1 MTTIWVLLAGGIGF
15 TALVIYDALQLTP
28 RSELLALASN
38 IGSVG
43 VALATFGTLFVAPW
57 PDNPLWAWMLGIVAV
72 ALSVAFLWRS
82 VYGEIRH
89 AEIRRGEPRSVID
102 TGSYAVVRHPGF
114 WPYAAMHAVIFL
126 LWRDARVAVVGGAL
140 VLMDLLLVLIEDV
153 WIFPRL
159 LRGYDVYKQRVPMLI
174 PRLWR
179 RVRGTENV

>member
-1 MTTIWVLLAGGIGF
+1 
-15 TALVIYDALQLTP
+15 
-28 RSELLALASN
+28 
-38 IGSVG
+38 
-43 VALATFGTLFVAPW
+43 
-57 PDNPLWAWMLGIVAV
+57 
-72 ALSVAFLWRS
+72 
-82 VYGEIRH
+82 
-89 AEIRRGEPRSVID
+89 
-102 TGSYAVVRHPGF
+102 
-114 WPYAAMHAVIFL
+114 MHAVIFL